1 MSQVAGTRR
10 APRWLVRATGPL
22 ALLGL
27 WWLVT
32 VTGWVGPET
41 LPTPGSVLDTA
52 VTLLRDGVL
61 LPAVWA
67 SLRRVL
73 IGTGIGITL
82 GTAIAVLAG
91 WSRRGEDLVDP
102 MMQVL
107 KAVPKYALVPML
119 IIWLGIGEEPKVVL
133 IVLATSVP
141 VYINVYSGIRGI
153 DQRLVDA
160 ARTLGLSRAGQI
172 RHVMLPGS
180 TPGFLTG
187 LRISLTS
194 AWLALIVAEQI
205 NAQTGL
211 GQLMSDARTNFR
223 TDEVVLVIVMYAALG
238 LLSYGFVRL
247 LERRLLAWR
256 QGYTGA

>member
-1 MSQVAGTRR
+1 MGRSDGTR
-10 APRWLVRATGPL
+10 ALPRWLVRTAGPL
-22 ALLGL
+22 GLLFL

-32 VTGWVGPET
+32 ATGWIGPEN
-41 LPTPGSVLDTA
+41 LPSPGSVLDTA
-52 VTLLRDGVL
+52 GTLLRDGVL

-73 IGTGIGITL
+73 IGTAIGVAL

-91 WSRRGEDLVDP
+91 WSRRGEDLLDP
-102 MMQVL
+102 TMQVV
-107 KAVPKYALVPML
+107 KAVPKYALVPLL
-119 IIWLGIGEEPKVVL
+119 IIWLGIGEEPKIVL
-133 IVLATSVP
+133 IVLATAVP
-141 VYINVYSGIRGI
+141 VYVNVYSGIRDL

-160 ARTLGLSRAGQI
+160 ARSLGLGRTGQI
-172 RHVMLPGS
+172 RHVLLPGS

-205 NAQTGL
+205 NAQSGL
-211 GQLMSDARTNFR
+211 GLLMTEARASFR
-223 TDEVVLVIVMYAALG
+223 TDEVVLVVVLYALLG

-256 QGYTGA
+256 QGYTGT